1 MTILKRSDLAQISET
16 YPKAIQIIA
25 ASLVLPVPEFLAK
38 VDAGE
43 IERDGLSIKI
53 RGKAIAK

>member
-1 MTILKRSDLAQISET
+1 VTILKRSDLAQISET

-43 IERDGLSIKI
+43 IERDRPSLKVN
-53 RGKAIAK
+53 